1 MTQQPS
7 DSDFSESD
15 FEDVPVASAAKN
27 SVPVILWVL
36 GGLGCGCLSL
46 IFLGIIAAIALPSF
60 LSSAKNAKQAEV
72 KLNVGAMLRAQQANH
87 LETGKFSQS
96 ITDLNIGIKPETQNY
111 RYKIVSQTGNKSVMI
126 TAQAK
131 IATLKSYSGAVF
143 VTKQGGT
150 ETTVTGI
157 CETDKPTTTPPSIKF
172 TLANGVGAVECPSG
186 SILLSK

>member
-15 FEDVPVASAAKN
+15 FEDVPASAATKN
-27 SVPVILWVL
+27 SLPVILWVL
-36 GGLGCGCLSL
+36 GGLGCGCFSL
-46 IFLGIIAAIALPSF
+46 IIVGIIAAIALPSF
-60 LSSAKNAKQAEV
+60 LGQIDRGKQAEV
-72 KLNVGAMLRAQQANH
+72 KQNVGAMLRAQQADY
-87 LETGKFSQS
+87 LEKGKFSQS

-111 RYKIVSQTGNKSVMI
+111 RYKIISQTGNKSVMI

-143 VTKQGGT
+143 AVKQGGI

-186 SILLSK
+186 SKLLSK